1 MHPCV
6 QNKQILPQENLGVLL
21 LEFLELYG
29 RVFNFEEVGIGIS
42 LKRGAYYYRKV
53 KFLIMF
59 LLKSFKLIILKIFI
73 FVLYLLILYK

>member
-6 QNKQILPQENLGVLL
+6 QNKQILPQDNLGVLL

-29 RVFNFEEVGIGIS
+29 RVFNYEEVGIGIS

-53 KFLIMF
+53 NFYF
-59 LLKSFKLIILKIFI
+59 HLLFYINN
-73 FVLYLLILYK
+73 